1 MVSGELRRSA
11 RTPAPRMSRGVR
23 LRRIKLGVSIR
34 AALRYLEVF
43 EDGGYQTRLVFWTTA
58 Y

>member
-1 MVSGELRRSA
+1 
-11 RTPAPRMSRGVR
+11 MSRGVR
-23 LRRIKLGVSIR
+23 LRRIKLGVSIH

-43 EDGGYQTRLVFWTTA
+43 EGGGYQTRLVFWTTP